1 MLGYLFQSLGFGE
14 QVVEGIKK
22 ARSCWQGTEGK
33 GKEGGGKEE
42 FALLRHLESTILS
55 RFMTLVMLPLLGIGR
70 LSELSRK
77 QIDVSGVN
85 INGVNYA
92 YSTLSQFLG
101 QMERVNAGE
110 YLQQTLCLWDRELA
124 EGGIRLIYL
133 DGHVK
138 GYHTKRCMNVG
149 KVTNKNKVM
158 AGTKE
163 VVVQDEK
170 GHIMALR
177 EYPIDLHLVHAV
189 LEMCLEFKRDG
200 QKPVAIIDREV
211 NSLELGKAY
220 AEEHIGLITILK
232 KDQYKGVEDFSIT
245 HTYTEV
251 CKGYSSICEATWAD
265 EERRL
270 SDPRRFV
277 LAQDQ
282 KGLRVFWCVA
292 VSQEEMGGVSIV
304 SNYHHRWPV
313 QEDVF
318 KKMDEIDAL
327 NINYGRKVIEGE
339 NRNRKRHQ
347 EELAGRL
354 EKKEQRLKAKEED
367 LTQAQQ
373 KLSGTSATKQPKWY
387 EARQKKIGAVTA
399 EVKKAQ
405 DAKETIQKK
414 LDEFGEIGTA
424 YDRDLR
430 KDWIMSLRNGI
441 LANLILWFMMNLWPQ
456 NTKRIGWGTLRDLLN
471 HKGVVVTTGQE
482 IRYLIE
488 PYRNQEDQENMD
500 RVCENFNALD
510 LQDSSSRIIRFEV
523 KKRQNQKKT
532 FGANS
537 APCAP
542 VGQILKCSFKT

>member
-22 ARSCWQGTEGK
+22 ARSCWQGTEEK

-347 EELAGRL
+347 EEFGR
-354 EKKEQRLKAKEED
+354 A
-367 LTQAQQ
+367 A
-373 KLSGTSATKQPKWY
+373 
-387 EARQKKIGAVTA
+387 
-399 EVKKAQ
+399 
-405 DAKETIQKK
+405 
-414 LDEFGEIGTA
+414 
-424 YDRDLR
+424 
-430 KDWIMSLRNGI
+430 
-441 LANLILWFMMNLWPQ
+441 
-456 NTKRIGWGTLRDLLN
+456 
-471 HKGVVVTTGQE
+471 
-482 IRYLIE
+482 
-488 PYRNQEDQENMD
+488 
-500 RVCENFNALD
+500 
-510 LQDSSSRIIRFEV
+510 
-523 KKRQNQKKT
+523 
-532 FGANS
+532 
-537 APCAP
+537 
-542 VGQILKCSFKT
+542 

>member
-1 MLGYLFQSLGFGE
+1 MLSYLFQSLGFGE

-22 ARSCWQGTEGK
+22 ARICWHETEEGK
-33 GKEGGGKEE
+33 REGE
-42 FALLRHLESTILS
+42 FALLRHLESTIMS

-77 QIDVSGVN
+77 EIDVSGVN

-110 YLQQTLCLWDRELA
+110 YLQQALCPCDRELA
-124 EGGIRLIYL
+124 EGGILLIYL
-133 DGHVK
+133 DGHTK

-158 AGTKE
+158 AGTKDI
-163 VVVQDEK
+163 VVQDED

-177 EYPIDLHLVHAV
+177 EYPIDLHLVHVV
-189 LEMCLEFKRDG
+189 LEMCLEFKKDG

-245 HTYTEV
+245 YTYTEA
-251 CKGYSSICEATWAD
+251 CKGYSSVCEATWAD
-265 EERRL
+265 KERCL

-292 VSQEEMGGVSIV
+292 VSQEEMDGVSMV

-327 NINYGRKVIEGE
+327 NINYGRKVIDGE

-347 EELAGRL
+347 EALAGQL
-354 EKKEQRLKAKEED
+354 EKKEQKLKAKEEN

-373 KLSGTSATKQPKWY
+373 KLSEASATKQPKWY
-387 EARQKKIGAVTA
+387 EARQRKIGAVTA
-399 EVKKAQ
+399 ELKKAQ

-414 LDEFGEIGTA
+414 LDELGEIGTA

-430 KDWIMSLRNGI
+430 KDWIMSLRSGI

-471 HKGVVVTTGQE
+471 HKGVVVTSGQE

-488 PYRNQEDQENMD
+488 PYRNRENQENME
-500 RVCENFNALD
+500 RVCENFNTLN
-510 LQDSSSRIIRFEV
+510 LQDPSSRLIRFEV

-532 FGANS
+532 FGAHF

-542 VGQILKCSFKT
+542 VGHILKCSFKT

>member
-1 MLGYLFQSLGFGE
+1 MLSYLFQSLGFGV

-22 ARSCWQGTEGK
+22 ARSCWHET
-33 GKEGGGKEE
+33 EGGGG
-42 FALLRHLESTILS
+42 FTLLRHLESTILS
-55 RFMTLVMLPLLGIGR
+55 RFMTLLMLPVLGIGR

-77 QIDVSGVN
+77 EIDVCGVN
-85 INGVNYA
+85 INEVNYA

-110 YLQQTLCLWDRELA
+110 YLQQALCPGDRELV
-124 EGGIRLIYL
+124 EGGIVLIYL

-138 GYHTKRCMNVG
+138 GYYTKRCMNVG

-163 VVVQDEK
+163 VVVQNED

-177 EYPIDLHLVHAV
+177 EYPIDLHLVHVV
-189 LEMCLEFKRDG
+189 LQMCLEFKRDG
-200 QKPVAIIDREV
+200 QKPIAIINREV

-220 AEEHIGLITILK
+220 TEEHIGLITILK

-245 HTYTEV
+245 HTYAESYRG
-251 CKGYSSICEATWAD
+251 CSICEAAWAD
-265 EERRL
+265 KERCL

-277 LAQDQ
+277 LVQDQ
-282 KGLRVFWCVA
+282 KRGLKVFWCVA
-292 VSQEEMGGVSIV
+292 VNREEMDGVAIV
-304 SNYHHRWPV
+304 STYYHRWPV
-313 QEDVF
+313 QEDIF

-327 NINYGRKVIEGE
+327 NINYGRKVTKGE

-347 EELAGRL
+347 GELAEQL
-354 EKKEQRLKAKEED
+354 EKKEQKLKAKEED
-367 LTQAQQ
+367 LAQAQQ
-373 KLSGTSATKQPKWY
+373 KLQEASATNQPKWH
-387 EARQKKIGAVTA
+387 EARQRKVGVVTA

-405 DAKETIQKK
+405 DAKETMQKK

-430 KDWIMSLRNGI
+430 KDWIMSLRSGI

-471 HKGVVVTTGQE
+471 HKGVMVTTSQE

-488 PYRNQEDQENMD
+488 PYRSREDQENME
-500 RVCENFNALD
+500 RVCENFNTLNI
-510 LQDSSSRIIRFEV
+510 QDSSSRLIRFEV

-532 FGANS
+532 FEAHS

-542 VGQILKCSFKT
+542 VGHIY